1 MKFRLHNVITF
12 LVLILTV
19 VLSIGFVCASDLQE
33 NQSNSADGPVLGVE
47 LSDSLND
54 DFTSSSSNL
63 DNSADNGVY
72 ADNGIDTNMS
82 ANSTAINDNIS
93 TNTSVSKNTSI
104 SNNSNGIFN
113 NLKNISISGKVI
125 RCDSG
130 LSFSG
135 VTIKVFDLKGNLLYK
150 TQTDKNGKYNI
161 AFTNENSI
169 FKVTAS
175 YSGHVTLSKILNLS
189 YSNGFYK
196 GVCNFQ
202 LGPEPVITFNNNGLS
217 EFVNEEFKFQIHFD
231 NIGNETGFGPIVY
244 LTLPSG
250 VQFKNAKFLG
260 SSVKATFV
268 GIFPSNGTLIDPFTK
283 KPVTGIPGD
292 SFYVLEYPLGSYT
305 KGQPIAT
312 MEITAFL
319 LANNTIGKPLNITA
333 TPVFRFGANET
344 GTTPLIGNKSTLKVT
359 PTVIKITK
367 ISNAPESEIAT
378 GKSNPHIYSLII
390 DIANGQTLYNITLKD
405 ILPKNLQF
413 IQLIDSATGQIIT
426 LPSTSIPGGILEL
439 FFNNIT
445 GTLGDDKI
453 VRYSFYAP
461 LLDNESQHVINPNTG
476 ISVNATNQVNISG
489 KYNSENVSA
498 KDNNTLFLKSVA
510 TQKYVKDLTSSG
522 SKPNNILE
530 YLIKFQISDYFALDN
545 IIIYDTLSDG
555 QTFLT
560 NYVPYLYIHLPNG
573 TIVSLAIN
581 LNNPNHFQSFYN
593 STTGITYL
601 MFNITRV
608 LIDNG
613 YGVLEGCNY
622 YSNET
627 TISQLF
633 GNLTFRSQINTNYAV
648 NNSRIVSNDPIRN
661 FVDIK
666 ANLANQTANVTDS
679 SGTQVNIVAPTSNKI
694 IIQIN
699 GKPVSPGSNIIIRP
713 GDNITFS
720 LEINVPTTNLN
731 NFVVIDYLPIPFLN
745 ALQFY
750 TGQLQNTTLTIPIS
764 GQWRLGEKDT
774 LTALTGILPYLIVD
788 PTQNTLTFNYGN
800 ISLSSQQ
807 SSIVHIL
814 FTVTATGSP
823 MDDAL
828 NLANLLN
835 IKYEN
840 TENVVFSDNS
850 IVNFVTGQPV
860 LSIEKNATP
869 KKDLEAGSNITY
881 TIIIKNTGNGT
892 AYNIVVKD
900 NFLNINSAYVNN
912 INNIVAY
919 YLNGDQMIPIT
930 GLNLLD
936 LFGPNGLNFGVLYPL
951 GIDATNNTIVIT
963 YNVTL
968 SSKVYPLQVI
978 NNTVQITNFTSLPD
992 SSSPNFV
999 TDPRDYE
1006 SNASVSV
1013 KGIEFNKTYVGSK
1026 NGPSSGNNLTIGEVG
1041 KYRLTIV
1048 LPAGQIKDMVIVD
1061 TFPNGLKLV
1070 DGSINVI
1077 SNDNIKLPNYTIEI
1091 NGNIITIRFTG
1102 LTNTSEGLNKTFY
1115 IDFDAIVLNNATSN
1129 PPNTGNR
1136 SRTNTA
1142 IIDWDNP
1149 GHTPISSS
1157 ATINIIEPQITTN
1170 KTFSS
1175 NTIYGD
1181 KSITVTITIKNNG
1194 MSKAYNVNIKDYLAS
1209 ASNIFNLTGSNVV
1222 EIYTPS
1228 GFTFNYDPV
1237 TKVVTYTGGNLD
1249 VGQSA
1254 TFSFNLTVL
1263 ADPVL
1268 GTNYTNVANVS
1279 YWSLPWIESTPNPD
1293 SRNYNSSG
1301 SASLVVGDPQINKT
1315 YINSTIHGSSPN
1327 VTIGENVTYRILVK
1341 LPKGNA
1347 TNLLITDLLPAGYKY
1362 ISYSLNSSDW
1372 VGNLGNLEFTV
1383 NGRLLTFKFSG
1394 ITTSLSNDNSFY
1406 IDLIAQVLD
1415 DSSNRAGLTKTN
1427 NVNLT
1432 WDENLKGPFNS
1443 SANTYIVEPNIQI
1456 NKSANVTTVDGG
1468 DKLLITIIVTNNGK
1482 SNAYRLN
1489 ISDILDP
1496 KFFNSSTVVFN
1507 EIPGFTF
1514 VRENNVIYIIA
1525 NEGNFIGNGTS
1536 QTFTFTVNVI
1546 PDVVSNSTF
1555 TNTANVSFSSMPD
1568 GYDVTRNYTNVSN
1581 VVTFKTTSPNISKS
1595 VNSTSEPGST
1605 GIYLLIGEVITYK
1618 IDIIIPEGKTLAAVL
1633 KDILSNNVRFNSGS
1647 AKIMINNINIKAS
1660 DFNFGS
1666 NPGEYIS
1673 LSDSYFLNNIL
1684 NLSFGNITFNGSE
1697 GLQNGLISII
1707 FNVTVLNIIEN
1718 QNGTKVA
1725 NNATLTFTNASESQK
1740 SITSA
1745 AENLTIITPKLIIKK
1760 TPSKTTIKG
1769 GEIFSYTI
1777 VLQNNGSAPVY
1788 DIIITDYLPDGLSYI
1803 NIIEIPEGWTVIND
1817 GQKIMFISPVG
1828 FNISSGNNVTVKFNV
1843 KASQDINYA
1852 SKITNI
1858 ANATGTTLP
1867 GEHGTNN
1874 ATIGN
1879 PGETTGERTGN
1890 ASQGSVNNIFNN
1902 VTNVINTTSPSISK
1916 NVNNKTSS
1924 IGGKLIYTIVINL
1937 PEGYTKNLTFSDL
1950 LPQGLL
1956 YLLDS
1961 LQVSS
1966 SDSVDYQYKN
1976 NLIINSDNNR
1986 ININFGWVNT
1996 TSDGNITLIYT
2007 ILVQNISTNLNG
2019 TVLSNNATIIFV
2031 NGSNDSFN
2039 SSDTE
2044 NVTVVEPKLN
2054 ISKNSDKKNYVPGE
2068 NVVFT
2073 LVINHLLGSAS
2084 SAYNLVIIDNIP
2096 NGLIYKIGSAILPTG
2111 WYVDDS
2117 LASSNILK
2125 FYTFDGYEL
2134 PVGQNVTIIFNC
2146 TVGNSSF
2153 AGKNLTNIV
2162 ALNYS
2167 STNDTNNSRIY
2178 GPINAN
2184 STIHILGADIYVIKK
2199 GNITINAGE
2208 SFNYYIEIGNNGP
2221 DSAINVTIHD
2231 LIDQEWF
2238 IWMKNVKYYLNG
2250 NWYDF
2255 NNPLDRIVIEE
2266 LAPGQ
2271 KIFIN
2276 ITGTL
2281 NSSAPI
2287 GNVTNRVNVTSSTPD
2302 PNTDNNKDNVTT
2314 EIKQKAVLDVKKT
2327 VNETVVIAGNSIHY
2341 TITII
2346 NNGPSYAYDLII
2358 KDNLPQYVVGNF
2370 YSLDGGVTWIPWT
2383 SNPLKINHLA
2393 DGDTI
2398 VLLINATV
2406 NATTPNGTILNN
2418 TVNVSSNGTP
2428 EIEKSVT
2435 SNVTTHAN
2443 LYLNKSNNPSLT
2455 VVAGENLIYKI
2466 ILRNYGPSVAWNVT
2480 LNDLL
2485 PVWLLNSSYRY
2496 SLDNG
2501 VSWSNWISFGGN
2513 LALNV
2518 SEFFPNGFGLDD
2530 IFTLEINSTVNAST
2544 PNGTIIINRAN
2555 ATSTTDP
2562 DGVESNNV
2570 TNTIIAVASLSI
2582 VKSGDSKVTAGGP
2595 IKYIITI
2602 KNNGPSDAIDILL
2615 RDALPSYVTGLYYS
2629 VDNGITYHAWS
2640 PSGEVYLGTLGVNQ
2654 TVVVWINGT
2663 VDSTTPNGTVLN
2675 NTAFVTSPTDPESH
2689 NDSFITNVTTQANLT
2704 VNKSVNSIVVVAGEN
2719 LIYTIVLTNNGLSVS
2734 RNLTFFDN
2742 LPNGL
2747 INSHYRYKVG
2757 NGSWSDWADFDGSFV
2772 IVLPNGY
2779 LSVGE
2784 NVTVEINT
2792 TVNSSVPNGTVLVN
2806 YASVNSSTD
2815 PFEVISPPVN
2825 TTVISSPVLS
2835 LNKSV
2840 DKILVYAGN
2849 GLIYSIIL
2857 KNHGPSAAW
2866 NVTLS
2871 DSIPSWLI
2879 NASYRYNING
2889 GSWSNW
2895 ISFNG
2900 NLVLDVSS
2908 LFPNG
2913 FVDADDIFNVE
2924 IKSTV
2929 NASTPN
2935 GTMMFN
2941 NATVVSLTTPDEVIS
2956 PTVNTTVIT
2965 LANLTITK
2973 VANVEKIVRG
2983 HSIQYIIVITNLGPS
2998 DALNVSF
3005 YDYFDTNILLNT
3017 YYSTSSGIPW
3027 TAFNGPLNL
3036 TYLVS
3041 SLSPGNNVT
3050 IWVNGTIAK
3059 NATTGITNTAIT
3071 SSETD
3076 PEGNKSASVK
3086 TPIQKSHITIKK
3098 TVNNPKPFIHE
3109 TVYFT
3114 LTVKNWGPD
3123 TAIGVYAIDK
3133 LPDGLRLVSYKTN
3146 YGTYNPKTGL
3156 WDIGDIPTGETAQ
3169 LTLTVVVEKLGT
3181 IVNIAEVFTDSFDGS
3196 PEKHNASA
3204 TVEVLPVPEPNPTPE
3219 PNHANGVSMKNTGM
3233 PIPIAVLAIL
3243 LAFIGVLRV
3252 KKR

>member
-1 MKFRLHNVITF
+1 MKFRLHNVIAI

-19 VLSIGFVCASDLQE
+19 ILSVGFVCASDLQE
-33 NQSNSADGPVLGVE
+33 NH
-47 LSDSLND
+47 
-54 DFTSSSSNL
+54 SSSNDSSAL
-63 DNSADNGVY
+63 DVEHDGVLADSVTSSNSNSLANST
-72 ADNGIDTNMS
+72 DNGINSNTNIS
-82 ANSTAINDNIS
+82 ANGVDVNDNIS
-93 TNTSVSKNTSI
+93 SNASVSDK
-104 SNNSNGIFN
+104 SNRNFN

-1383 NGRLLTFKFSG
+1383 NGRFLTFKFSG

-1427 NVNLT
+1427 NVNLM
-1432 WDENLKGPFNS
+1432 G
-1443 SANTYIVEPNIQI
+1443 
-1456 NKSANVTTVDGG
+1456 
-1468 DKLLITIIVTNNGK
+1468 
-1482 SNAYRLN
+1482 
-1489 ISDILDP
+1489 
-1496 KFFNSSTVVFN
+1496 
-1507 EIPGFTF
+1507 
-1514 VRENNVIYIIA
+1514 
-1525 NEGNFIGNGTS
+1525 
-1536 QTFTFTVNVI
+1536 
-1546 PDVVSNSTF
+1546 
-1555 TNTANVSFSSMPD
+1555 
-1568 GYDVTRNYTNVSN
+1568 
-1581 VVTFKTTSPNISKS
+1581 
-1595 VNSTSEPGST
+1595 
-1605 GIYLLIGEVITYK
+1605 
-1618 IDIIIPEGKTLAAVL
+1618 
-1633 KDILSNNVRFNSGS
+1633 
-1647 AKIMINNINIKAS
+1647 
-1660 DFNFGS
+1660 
-1666 NPGEYIS
+1666 
-1673 LSDSYFLNNIL
+1673 
-1684 NLSFGNITFNGSE
+1684 
-1697 GLQNGLISII
+1697 
-1707 FNVTVLNIIEN
+1707 
-1718 QNGTKVA
+1718 
-1725 NNATLTFTNASESQK
+1725 
-1740 SITSA
+1740 
-1745 AENLTIITPKLIIKK
+1745 
-1760 TPSKTTIKG
+1760 
-1769 GEIFSYTI
+1769 
-1777 VLQNNGSAPVY
+1777 
-1788 DIIITDYLPDGLSYI
+1788 
-1803 NIIEIPEGWTVIND
+1803 
-1817 GQKIMFISPVG
+1817 
-1828 FNISSGNNVTVKFNV
+1828 
-1843 KASQDINYA
+1843 
-1852 SKITNI
+1852 
-1858 ANATGTTLP
+1858 
-1867 GEHGTNN
+1867 
-1874 ATIGN
+1874 
-1879 PGETTGERTGN
+1879 
-1890 ASQGSVNNIFNN
+1890 
-1902 VTNVINTTSPSISK
+1902 
-1916 NVNNKTSS
+1916 
-1924 IGGKLIYTIVINL
+1924 
-1937 PEGYTKNLTFSDL
+1937 
-1950 LPQGLL
+1950 
-1956 YLLDS
+1956 
-1961 LQVSS
+1961 
-1966 SDSVDYQYKN
+1966 
-1976 NLIINSDNNR
+1976 
-1986 ININFGWVNT
+1986 
-1996 TSDGNITLIYT
+1996 
-2007 ILVQNISTNLNG
+2007 
-2019 TVLSNNATIIFV
+2019 
-2031 NGSNDSFN
+2031 
-2039 SSDTE
+2039 
-2044 NVTVVEPKLN
+2044 
-2054 ISKNSDKKNYVPGE
+2054 
-2068 NVVFT
+2068 
-2073 LVINHLLGSAS
+2073 
-2084 SAYNLVIIDNIP
+2084 
-2096 NGLIYKIGSAILPTG
+2096 
-2111 WYVDDS
+2111 
-2117 LASSNILK
+2117 
-2125 FYTFDGYEL
+2125 
-2134 PVGQNVTIIFNC
+2134 
-2146 TVGNSSF
+2146 
-2153 AGKNLTNIV
+2153 
-2162 ALNYS
+2162 
-2167 STNDTNNSRIY
+2167 
-2178 GPINAN
+2178 
-2184 STIHILGADIYVIKK
+2184 
-2199 GNITINAGE
+2199 
-2208 SFNYYIEIGNNGP
+2208 
-2221 DSAINVTIHD
+2221 
-2231 LIDQEWF
+2231 
-2238 IWMKNVKYYLNG
+2238 
-2250 NWYDF
+2250 
-2255 NNPLDRIVIEE
+2255 
-2266 LAPGQ
+2266 
-2271 KIFIN
+2271 
-2276 ITGTL
+2276 
-2281 NSSAPI
+2281 
-2287 GNVTNRVNVTSSTPD
+2287 
-2302 PNTDNNKDNVTT
+2302 
-2314 EIKQKAVLDVKKT
+2314 
-2327 VNETVVIAGNSIHY
+2327 
-2341 TITII
+2341 
-2346 NNGPSYAYDLII
+2346 
-2358 KDNLPQYVVGNF
+2358 
-2370 YSLDGGVTWIPWT
+2370 
-2383 SNPLKINHLA
+2383 
-2393 DGDTI
+2393 
-2398 VLLINATV
+2398 
-2406 NATTPNGTILNN
+2406 
-2418 TVNVSSNGTP
+2418 
-2428 EIEKSVT
+2428 
-2435 SNVTTHAN
+2435 
-2443 LYLNKSNNPSLT
+2443 
-2455 VVAGENLIYKI
+2455 
-2466 ILRNYGPSVAWNVT
+2466 
-2480 LNDLL
+2480 
-2485 PVWLLNSSYRY
+2485 
-2496 SLDNG
+2496 
-2501 VSWSNWISFGGN
+2501 
-2513 LALNV
+2513 
-2518 SEFFPNGFGLDD
+2518 
-2530 IFTLEINSTVNAST
+2530 
-2544 PNGTIIINRAN
+2544 
-2555 ATSTTDP
+2555 
-2562 DGVESNNV
+2562 
-2570 TNTIIAVASLSI
+2570 
-2582 VKSGDSKVTAGGP
+2582 
-2595 IKYIITI
+2595 
-2602 KNNGPSDAIDILL
+2602 
-2615 RDALPSYVTGLYYS
+2615 
-2629 VDNGITYHAWS
+2629 
-2640 PSGEVYLGTLGVNQ
+2640 
-2654 TVVVWINGT
+2654 
-2663 VDSTTPNGTVLN
+2663 
-2675 NTAFVTSPTDPESH
+2675 
-2689 NDSFITNVTTQANLT
+2689 
-2704 VNKSVNSIVVVAGEN
+2704 
-2719 LIYTIVLTNNGLSVS
+2719 
-2734 RNLTFFDN
+2734 
-2742 LPNGL
+2742 
-2747 INSHYRYKVG
+2747 
-2757 NGSWSDWADFDGSFV
+2757 
-2772 IVLPNGY
+2772 
-2779 LSVGE
+2779 
-2784 NVTVEINT
+2784 
-2792 TVNSSVPNGTVLVN
+2792 
-2806 YASVNSSTD
+2806 
-2815 PFEVISPPVN
+2815 
-2825 TTVISSPVLS
+2825 
-2835 LNKSV
+2835 
-2840 DKILVYAGN
+2840 
-2849 GLIYSIIL
+2849 
-2857 KNHGPSAAW
+2857 
-2866 NVTLS
+2866 
-2871 DSIPSWLI
+2871 
-2879 NASYRYNING
+2879 
-2889 GSWSNW
+2889 
-2895 ISFNG
+2895 
-2900 NLVLDVSS
+2900 
-2908 LFPNG
+2908 
-2913 FVDADDIFNVE
+2913 
-2924 IKSTV
+2924 
-2929 NASTPN
+2929 
-2935 GTMMFN
+2935 
-2941 NATVVSLTTPDEVIS
+2941 
-2956 PTVNTTVIT
+2956 
-2965 LANLTITK
+2965 
-2973 VANVEKIVRG
+2973 
-2983 HSIQYIIVITNLGPS
+2983 
-2998 DALNVSF
+2998 
-3005 YDYFDTNILLNT
+3005 
-3017 YYSTSSGIPW
+3017 
-3027 TAFNGPLNL
+3027 
-3036 TYLVS
+3036 
-3041 SLSPGNNVT
+3041 
-3050 IWVNGTIAK
+3050 
-3059 NATTGITNTAIT
+3059 
-3071 SSETD
+3071 
-3076 PEGNKSASVK
+3076 
-3086 TPIQKSHITIKK
+3086 
-3098 TVNNPKPFIHE
+3098 
-3109 TVYFT
+3109 
-3114 LTVKNWGPD
+3114 
-3123 TAIGVYAIDK
+3123 
-3133 LPDGLRLVSYKTN
+3133 
-3146 YGTYNPKTGL
+3146 
-3156 WDIGDIPTGETAQ
+3156 
-3169 LTLTVVVEKLGT
+3169 
-3181 IVNIAEVFTDSFDGS
+3181 
-3196 PEKHNASA
+3196 
-3204 TVEVLPVPEPNPTPE
+3204 
-3219 PNHANGVSMKNTGM
+3219 
-3233 PIPIAVLAIL
+3233 
-3243 LAFIGVLRV
+3243 
-3252 KKR
+3252 